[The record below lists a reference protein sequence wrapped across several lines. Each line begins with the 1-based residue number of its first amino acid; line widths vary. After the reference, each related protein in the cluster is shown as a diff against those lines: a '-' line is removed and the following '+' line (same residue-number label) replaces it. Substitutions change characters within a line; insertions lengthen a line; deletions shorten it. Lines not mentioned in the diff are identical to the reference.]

1 MSRIV
6 VFLVL
11 AVVAALF
18 VVKSVNSWNSNE
30 TSGIRRIYLIAFSG
44 VPISIAL
51 SFLFSS
57 FPRSKFA
64 RWLTIVLSVL
74 FLVFVF
80 FAWISNLVSQS
91 MQGYDATFNEWI
103 RDRLRWISKRIKK
116 FWRIVS
122 PPGVKELGRFDRALD
137 EMLSMRGLC
146 VFLGVVLLL
155 YLVLMFSI
163 GVWNIEDAPVQVRPT
178 IRSALGY
185 NGFAVATCVTVSFLI
200 TVTLLT
206 VVCRLGFLRVTPDV
220 LKSFEVVVAWI
231 GYFSMAGLLIAAVV
245 PLVATPDNASSQDQA
260 RVSPTILIDLPAVF
274 AVIGAIIGMVI
285 GATMILSCA
294 KNLLLRRFFP
304 AIVYVVVV
312 VASVK
317 YFDVTPREV
326 FNRATSDTKSMV
338 TSCDESLLEQHLDDG
353 AFFIHFTRHCD
364 GRDLILDNDLYLW
377 TIVVIACI
385 ASTGLFIRDVRDPVA
400 ESRRRD
406 LVKGA

>member
-30 TSGIRRIYLIAFSG
+30 TSGIRRIYLVAFSG

-91 MQGYDATFNEWI
+91 MRGYDATFNEWI

-137 EMLSMRGLC
+137 EMLSMRGSC
-146 VFLGVVLLL
+146 IFFGVVLLL
-155 YLVLMFSI
+155 CLVLMFSI
-163 GVWNIEDAPVQVRPT
+163 GVWNIEDAPVQVGPT
-178 IRSALGY
+178 IRSVLGY
-185 NGFAVATCVTVSFLI
+185 NGLAVATCVTVSFLI

-206 VVCRLGFLRVTPDV
+206 VVCRLGVLRVTPDV
-220 LKSFEVVVAWI
+220 RKSFEVVVAWI

-385 ASTGLFIRDVRDPVA
+385 ASTGLFIRDVRDAVA

>member
-1 MSRIV
+1 MR
-6 VFLVL
+6 
-11 AVVAALF
+11 
-18 VVKSVNSWNSNE
+18 
-30 TSGIRRIYLIAFSG
+30 
-44 VPISIAL
+44 P
-51 SFLFSS
+51 
-57 FPRSKFA
+57 
-64 RWLTIVLSVL
+64 
-74 FLVFVF
+74 
-80 FAWISNLVSQS
+80 
-91 MQGYDATFNEWI
+91 FNEWI

-137 EMLSMRGLC
+137 EMLSMRGSC
-146 VFLGVVLLL
+146 IFFGVVLLL
-155 YLVLMFSI
+155 CLVLMFSI

-178 IRSALGY
+178 IRSVLGY
-185 NGFAVATCVTVSFLI
+185 NGLAVATCVTVSFLI

-385 ASTGLFIRDVRDPVA
+385 ASTGLFIRDVRDAVA

>member
-1 MSRIV
+1 MR
-6 VFLVL
+6 
-11 AVVAALF
+11 
-18 VVKSVNSWNSNE
+18 
-30 TSGIRRIYLIAFSG
+30 
-44 VPISIAL
+44 P
-51 SFLFSS
+51 
-57 FPRSKFA
+57 
-64 RWLTIVLSVL
+64 
-74 FLVFVF
+74 
-80 FAWISNLVSQS
+80 
-91 MQGYDATFNEWI
+91 FNEWI

-122 PPGVKELGRFDRALD
+122 APGVKELGRFDRALD
-137 EMLSMRGLC
+137 EMLSMRGSC
-146 VFLGVVLLL
+146 IFFGVVLLL
-155 YLVLMFSI
+155 CLVLMFSI

-178 IRSALGY
+178 IRSVLGY
-185 NGFAVATCVTVSFLI
+185 NGLAVATCVTVSFLI

-206 VVCRLGFLRVTPDV
+206 VVCRLGVLRVTPDV
-220 LKSFEVVVAWI
+220 RKSFEVVVAWI

-353 AFFIHFTRHCD
+353 AFSS
-364 GRDLILDNDLYLW
+364 ILLD
-377 TIVVIACI
+377 TVTVVI
-385 ASTGLFIRDVRDPVA
+385 
-400 ESRRRD
+400 
-406 LVKGA
+406 

>member
-1 MSRIV
+1 
-6 VFLVL
+6 
-11 AVVAALF
+11 
-18 VVKSVNSWNSNE
+18 
-30 TSGIRRIYLIAFSG
+30 
-44 VPISIAL
+44 
-51 SFLFSS
+51 
-57 FPRSKFA
+57 
-64 RWLTIVLSVL
+64 
-74 FLVFVF
+74 
-80 FAWISNLVSQS
+80 
-91 MQGYDATFNEWI
+91 
-103 RDRLRWISKRIKK
+103 
-116 FWRIVS
+116 
-122 PPGVKELGRFDRALD
+122 
-137 EMLSMRGLC
+137 MRGLC
-146 VFLGVVLLL
+146 VLSGVVLLL

-163 GVWNIEDAPVQVRPT
+163 GVWNIEDAPVQVRPM

-185 NGFAVATCVTVSFLI
+185 NGLAVATCVTVSFLI
-200 TVTLLT
+200 MVTLLT

-220 LKSFEVVVAWI
+220 LKSFEVVVASI

-245 PLVATPDNASSQDQA
+245 PLVATPDNASSQDQV
-260 RVSPTILIDLPAVF
+260 RVSPTILIDIPAVF
-274 AVIGAIIGMVI
+274 AVISATIGMVI

-294 KNLLLRRFFP
+294 KNLFLRRVFP

-312 VASVK
+312 VVSVK

-364 GRDLILDNDLYLW
+364 GHDLILDNDLYLR

-385 ASTGLFIRDVRDPVA
+385 ASTGLFIRDVRDAVA